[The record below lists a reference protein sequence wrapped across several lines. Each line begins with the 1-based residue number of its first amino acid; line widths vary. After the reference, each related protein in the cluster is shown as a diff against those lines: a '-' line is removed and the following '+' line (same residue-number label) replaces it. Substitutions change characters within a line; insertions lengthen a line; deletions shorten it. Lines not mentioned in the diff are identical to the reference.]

1 MSGRTFTFFKK
12 VLTVRPLSCIM
23 LIAVAAS
30 DSKTLE
36 KKLQKVLDNPSRMK

>member
-23 LIAVAAS
+23 LITVAAS

-36 KKLQKVLDNPSRMK
+36 KNFKKVLDNLSWME